1 MQILQAELKTI
12 KGKVQAI
19 PSKSMAHRKMI
30 AAALS
35 EKPMALAFESNDIQA
50 TKNCLAALMNGK
62 SRFPCGESGS
72 TFRFLLPLAGAL
84 GAKGNFV
91 MEGRLGQRPIE
102 ALVAV
107 LKAHGMQIE
116 WVSENEMAVSGRLQP
131 GEYLIRGDISSQYLS
146 GLLFALPLLDGESQI
161 KVQGGIASRPYVDL
175 TLSVLAESRIQ
186 IGQEFKIPG
195 NQTYVLED
203 TTVEGDWSNAAFWL
217 CAGALLDEGLTVT
230 GLNLASEQGDRQVL
244 SLLEAFGAKVMVSK
258 EDDSAIHVSKAV
270 LKGITIDAEDVPD
283 LVPILA
289 LVAAVAEGETHIFN
303 AGRLRLKESDRLENT
318 QKILNQLGA
327 QVTTTNDSLTIK
339 GANGVLKGTE
349 VVLEGCNDH
358 RMVMMLAV
366 ASIVCE
372 KPVRILGPQA
382 VNKSYP
388 EFFEEVRR
396 LGGIITE

>member
-12 KGKVQAI
+12 QGKVQAI

-35 EKPMALAFESNDIQA
+35 GKSMPLAFESNDIQA
-50 TKNCLAALMNGK
+50 TQKCLTALMNGK

-84 GAKGNFV
+84 GANGSFV

-102 ALVAV
+102 ALVTV

-116 WVSENEMAVSGRLQP
+116 WISENEMAVSGRLQP

-175 TLSVLAESRIQ
+175 TLKVLAQSQ
-186 IGQEFKIPG
+186 IHINQDFKIPG
-195 NQTYVLED
+195 NQTYALED

-217 CAGALLDEGLTVT
+217 CAGAFLDEGLTIK
-230 GLNLASEQGDRQVL
+230 GLNLTSEQGDRQVL
-244 SLLEAFGAKVMVSK
+244 SLLEAFGAKITVQ
-258 EDDSAIHVSKAV
+258 EEEHSAIHVAKNA

-289 LVAAVAEGETHIFN
+289 LVAAVAQGETHIFN

-318 QKILNQLGA
+318 EKILNQLGA
-327 QVTTTNDSLTIK
+327 QVTTTKDTLTIK
-339 GANGVLKGTE
+339 GVNGLLPGTE
-349 VVLEGCNDH
+349 AVLDGCNDH

-366 ASIVCE
+366 ASIVSE
-372 KPVRILGPQA
+372 KPVHISGPQA

-388 EFFEEVRR
+388 GFFEDVRH
-396 LGGIITE
+396 LGGSITE